1 MSNRDEQLYR
11 TTRLAVRTD
20 RMFENG
26 AKMMYRGLLVFV
38 CMFLLFSCAG
48 PRDITQTTEKE
59 KIEIVYKD
67 SIRYFDST
75 VIIPVE
81 RYVDVVRD
89 YDTLTLETSQAV
101 AKAWVDSIFLKGEIV
116 NKSIVQYKYIDKWHT
131 ITNDSIIYKDKI
143 DYVETIKYVKNPVN
157 KVTATISVVFFLML
171 LFFILRTFLK

>member
-1 MSNRDEQLYR
+1 
-11 TTRLAVRTD
+11 
-20 RMFENG
+20 MFDNWI
-26 AKMMYRGLLVFV
+26 KMTSGGLLVFV
-38 CMFLLFSCAG
+38 CMFLLLACKS

-67 SIRYFDST
+67 SIRYYDSI
-75 VIIPVE
+75 VVVPVE

-131 ITNDSIIYKDKI
+131 ITNDSIVYKDKI

-157 KVTATISVVFFLML
+157 KVTATISIVFFLIL
-171 LFFILRTFLK
+171 LVFILRTFLK